1 MRRANG
7 SSEAV
12 HRRTWMPKYSA
23 RVALIICAFALL
35 FARVTGQTA
44 PVTLSGS
51 EVAINCNSHS
61 TSEVIFQAKASTDYT
76 KNNVLIDTGAV
87 FSDACVQIKT
97 NVPSPEVSVNF
108 TSGTR
113 KVVVFCDKTGDDLY
127 DVDASA
133 DGYETRQNNLITDI
147 NAAVGVY
154 GDTGDAVNTGK
165 NLTLAVKEGEFTTL
179 NGNADSLTSSLSDCT
194 GAGEYMAWNA
204 AADDWSCQS

>member
-51 EVAINCNSHS
+51 EVSINCNSTS

-108 TSGTR
+108 TSGTQ
-113 KVVVFCDKTGDDLY
+113 KVVVFCDKASDDLY
-127 DVDASA
+127 DVNATA
-133 DGYETRQNNLITDI
+133 DGYETRQNELINDI
-147 NAAVGVY
+147 NDAVGVY
-154 GDTGDAVNTGK
+154 GDTADTGK
-165 NLTLAVKEGEFTTL
+165 NLTLADKEDEFTTL

-194 GAGEYMAWNA
+194 GAGEYMAWDA
-204 AADDWSCQS
+204 DTDDWSCHQS

>member
-1 MRRANG
+1 
-7 SSEAV
+7 
-12 HRRTWMPKYSA
+12 MPKYSA

-51 EVAINCNSHS
+51 EVSINCNSTS

-108 TSGTR
+108 TSGTQ
-113 KVVVFCDKTGDDLY
+113 KVVVFCDKASDNLY
-127 DVDASA
+127 DVNATA
-133 DGYETRQNNLITDI
+133 DGYETRQNKLITDI

-154 GDTGDAVNTGK
+154 GDTVNTGK
-165 NLTLAVKEGEFTTL
+165 NLTLAVKEGNFTTL
-179 NGNADSLTSSLSDCT
+179 NSNADSLTSSLSDCI

-204 AADDWSCQS
+204 TADDWSCHQS

>member
-1 MRRANG
+1 
-7 SSEAV
+7 
-12 HRRTWMPKYSA
+12 MPKYSA

-44 PVTLSGS
+44 PVTLSGP
-51 EVAINCNSHS
+51 EVSINCNSDS

-108 TSGTR
+108 TSGTQ
-113 KVVVFCDKTGDDLY
+113 KVVVFCDKASDDLY
-127 DVDASA
+127 DVNATA
-133 DGYETRQNNLITDI
+133 DGYETRQNELINDI
-147 NAAVGVY
+147 NDAVGVY
-154 GDTGDAVNTGK
+154 GDTADTGK
-165 NLTLAVKEGEFTTL
+165 NLTLADKEDEFTTL

>member
-1 MRRANG
+1 
-7 SSEAV
+7 
-12 HRRTWMPKYSA
+12 MPKYSA

-51 EVAINCNSHS
+51 EVSINCDSDS

-133 DGYETRQNNLITDI
+133 DGYETRQNNLIADI
-147 NAAVGVY
+147 NTAVGVY
-154 GDTGDAVNTGK
+154 GDTVNTGK
-165 NLTLAVKEGEFTTL
+165 NLTLADKEGEFTTL

-194 GAGEYMAWNA
+194 GAGEYMAWDA
-204 AADDWSCQS
+204 DTDDWSCHQS

>member
-1 MRRANG
+1 
-7 SSEAV
+7 
-12 HRRTWMPKYSA
+12 MPKYSA

-44 PVTLSGS
+44 PVTLSGP
-51 EVAINCNSHS
+51 EVSINCNSDS

-108 TSGTR
+108 TSGTQ
-113 KVVVFCDKTGDDLY
+113 KVVVFCDKASDDLY
-127 DVDASA
+127 DVNATA
-133 DGYETRQNNLITDI
+133 DGYETRQNELITDI
-147 NAAVGVY
+147 NDAVGVY
-154 GDTGDAVNTGK
+154 GDTADTGK
-165 NLTLAVKEGEFTTL
+165 NLTLADKEGEFTTL

-194 GAGEYMAWNA
+194 GAGEYMAWDA
-204 AADDWSCQS
+204 DTDDWSCHQS

>member
-1 MRRANG
+1 
-7 SSEAV
+7 
-12 HRRTWMPKYSA
+12 MPKYSA

-108 TSGTR
+108 TSGTQ
-113 KVVVFCDKTGDDLY
+113 KVVVFCDKASDNLY
-127 DVDASA
+127 DVNATA
-133 DGYETRQNNLITDI
+133 DGYETRQNELITDI
-147 NAAVGVY
+147 NDAVGVY
-154 GDTGDAVNTGK
+154 GDTADTGK
-165 NLTLAVKEGEFTTL
+165 NLTLADKEGEFTTL

-194 GAGEYMAWNA
+194 GAGEYMVWNA

>member
-44 PVTLSGS
+44 PVTLSGP
-51 EVAINCNSHS
+51 EVSINCDSDT

-108 TSGTR
+108 TSGTQ
-113 KVVVFCDKTGDDLY
+113 KVVVFCDKASDNLY
-127 DVDASA
+127 DVNATA
-133 DGYETRQNNLITDI
+133 DGYETRQNNLINDI
-147 NAAVGVY
+147 NDAVGVY
-154 GDTGDAVNTGK
+154 GDTADTGK
-165 NLTLAVKEGEFTTL
+165 NLTLAVKEGNFTTL
-179 NGNADSLTSSLSDCT
+179 NSNADSLTSSLSDCI

-204 AADDWSCQS
+204 TADDWSCHQS

>member
-44 PVTLSGS
+44 PVTLSDS
-51 EVAINCNSHS
+51 EVSINCNSDS

-108 TSGTR
+108 TSGTQ
-113 KVVVFCDKTGDDLY
+113 KVVVFCDKASDDLY
-127 DVDASA
+127 DVNATA
-133 DGYETRQNNLITDI
+133 DGYETRQNNLIADI
-147 NAAVGVY
+147 NATVGVY
-154 GDTGDAVNTGK
+154 GDTVNTGK

-204 AADDWSCQS
+204 AADDWSCHQS

>member
-1 MRRANG
+1 
-7 SSEAV
+7 
-12 HRRTWMPKYSA
+12 MPKYSA

-44 PVTLSGS
+44 PVTLSGP
-51 EVAINCNSHS
+51 EVSINCNSDS

-113 KVVVFCDKTGDDLY
+113 KVVVFCDKTDDDLY

-133 DGYETRQNNLITDI
+133 DGYETRQNNLIADI
-147 NAAVGVY
+147 NTAVGVY
-154 GDTGDAVNTGK
+154 GDTGDTVNTGK

-204 AADDWSCQS
+204 AADDWSCHQS

>member
-1 MRRANG
+1 
-7 SSEAV
+7 
-12 HRRTWMPKYSA
+12 MPKYSA

-51 EVAINCNSHS
+51 EVSINCDSDS

-108 TSGTR
+108 TSGTQ
-113 KVVVFCDKTGDDLY
+113 KVVVFCDKASDDLY
-127 DVDASA
+127 DVNATA
-133 DGYETRQNNLITDI
+133 DGYETRQNELINDI
-147 NAAVGVY
+147 NDAVGVY
-154 GDTGDAVNTGK
+154 GDTADTGK
-165 NLTLAVKEGEFTTL
+165 NLTLADKEDEFTTL

-194 GAGEYMAWNA
+194 GAGEYMAWDA
-204 AADDWSCQS
+204 DTDDWSCHQS

>member
-1 MRRANG
+1 
-7 SSEAV
+7 
-12 HRRTWMPKYSA
+12 MPKYSA

-108 TSGTR
+108 TSGTQ
-113 KVVVFCDKTGDDLY
+113 KVVVFCDKASDDLY
-127 DVDASA
+127 DVNATA
-133 DGYETRQNNLITDI
+133 DGYETRQNELINDI
-147 NAAVGVY
+147 NDAVGVY
-154 GDTGDAVNTGK
+154 GDTADTGK
-165 NLTLAVKEGEFTTL
+165 NLTLADNEGEFTTL

-194 GAGEYMAWNA
+194 GAGEYMAWDA
-204 AADDWSCQS
+204 DTDDWSCHQS

>member
-1 MRRANG
+1 
-7 SSEAV
+7 
-12 HRRTWMPKYSA
+12 MPKYSA

-44 PVTLSGS
+44 PVTLSGP
-51 EVAINCNSHS
+51 EVSINCNSTS

-108 TSGTR
+108 TSGTQ
-113 KVVVFCDKTGDDLY
+113 KVVVFCDKASDDLY
-127 DVDASA
+127 DVNATA
-133 DGYETRQNNLITDI
+133 DGYETRQNELINDI
-147 NAAVGVY
+147 NDAVGVY
-154 GDTGDAVNTGK
+154 GDTADTGK
-165 NLTLAVKEGEFTTL
+165 NLTLADKEDEFTTL

-194 GAGEYMAWNA
+194 GAGEYMAWDA
-204 AADDWSCQS
+204 DTDDWSCHQS

>member
-1 MRRANG
+1 
-7 SSEAV
+7 
-12 HRRTWMPKYSA
+12 MPKYSA

-51 EVAINCNSHS
+51 EVSINCDSDS

-108 TSGTR
+108 TSGTQ
-113 KVVVFCDKTGDDLY
+113 KVVVFCDKASDDLY
-127 DVDASA
+127 DVNATA
-133 DGYETRQNNLITDI
+133 DGYETRQNNLIADI

-154 GDTGDAVNTGK
+154 GDTVNTGK

-194 GAGEYMAWNA
+194 GAGEYMAWDA
-204 AADDWSCQS
+204 DTDDWSCHQS

>member
-51 EVAINCNSHS
+51 EVSINCDSDS

-108 TSGTR
+108 TSGTQ
-113 KVVVFCDKTGDDLY
+113 KVVVFCDKASDNLY
-127 DVDASA
+127 DVNATA
-133 DGYETRQNNLITDI
+133 DGYETRQNNLINDI
-147 NAAVGVY
+147 NDAVGVY
-154 GDTGDAVNTGK
+154 GDTADTGK
-165 NLTLAVKEGEFTTL
+165 NLTLADKEGEFTTL

-194 GAGEYMAWNA
+194 GAGEYMAWDA
-204 AADDWSCQS
+204 DTDDWYCHQS